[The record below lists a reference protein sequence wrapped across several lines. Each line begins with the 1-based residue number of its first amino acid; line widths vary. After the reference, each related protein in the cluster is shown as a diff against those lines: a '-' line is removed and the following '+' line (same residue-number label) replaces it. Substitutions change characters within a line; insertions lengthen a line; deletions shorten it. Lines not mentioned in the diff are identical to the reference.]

1 MTTPILDSSRNA
13 SRLERRKA
21 RTRAA
26 ILEAARKL
34 FQEQGFES
42 TSIAQIAEAADSGVG
57 TLYGYFSNKDD
68 ILHEVLRSH
77 AEQVNREVL
86 TQVDENTPALER
98 ICLGFDGFARYLRE
112 NRVLLH
118 SAFQVDSRNP
128 DSDANN
134 PSGWL
139 VRVFARMIREGGER
153 NEIAVLPP
161 ETTARALISAY
172 NMAML
177 GIGHWRGLEDDTQT
191 ANELDQMVRQLF
203 ALR

>member
-1 MTTPILDSSRNA
+1 MTTPTLDSSRNA

-68 ILHEVLRSH
+68 ILHEVLRAH
-77 AEQVNREVL
+77 GEQVTREFLGSVN
-86 TQVDENTPALER
+86 ENTPMLDRILLAL
-98 ICLGFDGFARYLRE
+98 GVFARYLQD
-112 NRVLLH
+112 NRILLH

-128 DSDANN
+128 HAESTPNV
-134 PSGWL
+134 W
-139 VRVFARMIREGGER
+139 VIRQFTMMIRSGIER
-153 NEIAVLPP
+153 GEIADIPA
-161 ETTARALISAY
+161 ETTSRALVSAY
-172 NMAML
+172 TMSML
-177 GIGHWRGLEDDTQT
+177 GIGHWRGAEDDPRTT
-191 ANELDQMVRQLF
+191 RDLEAMVRQMLT
-203 ALR
+203 LK